1 VPELPLDPVRFARR
15 PRFRSIIQQ
24 RKITMFAFSSLSLLN
39 RSLAA
44 SAFAAVAMP
53 VPSNAQ
59 SQIPP
64 QMRSE
69 ALALVQ
75 VCRADSDRLCSGVVP
90 GGGRILA
97 CLQGQ
102 MSQLSP
108 ACAQAMPRA
117 EALKNGAIAAGVM
130 PK

>member
-1 VPELPLDPVRFARR
+1 MSTLSVA
-15 PRFRSIIQQ
+15 
-24 RKITMFAFSSLSLLN
+24 SLLL
-39 RSLAA
+39 RA
-44 SAFAAVAMP
+44 SATVALVAVIGSAS
-53 VPSNAQ
+53 SNAQ
-59 SQIPP
+59 TQISP

-75 VCRADSDRLCSGVVP
+75 ICRADSDRLCAGVIP

-97 CLQGQ
+97 CLQGK
-102 MSQLSP
+102 SGQLSP

-117 EALKNGAIAAGVM
+117 EMLKNGAVAAGVM

>member
-1 VPELPLDPVRFARR
+1 MP
-15 PRFRSIIQQ
+15 
-24 RKITMFAFSSLSLLN
+24 TFSTLSLLN
-39 RSLAA
+39 RGLAA
-44 SAFAAVAMP
+44 LALTTVAMP
-53 VPSNAQ
+53 LPSNAQ

-64 QMRSE
+64 QIRSE

-75 VCRADSDRLCSGVVP
+75 VCRADSDRLCAGVVP

-117 EALKNGAIAAGVM
+117 EALRNGAIAAGVM

>member
-1 VPELPLDPVRFARR
+1 MP
-15 PRFRSIIQQ
+15 
-24 RKITMFAFSSLSLLN
+24 AFSKLSLLN
-39 RSLAA
+39 RGLATLALAA
-44 SAFAAVAMP
+44 LAVP
-53 VPSNAQ
+53 SPSNAQ
-59 SQIPP
+59 GQIPP

-69 ALALVQ
+69 ALALLQ
-75 VCRADSDRLCSGVVP
+75 LCRADSDRLCAGVVP

-117 EALKNGAIAAGVM
+117 EALKNGATAAGVM

>member
-1 VPELPLDPVRFARR
+1 MP
-15 PRFRSIIQQ
+15 
-24 RKITMFAFSSLSLLN
+24 TLSPASYPM
-39 RSLAA
+39 RVLAVV
-44 SAFAAVAMP
+44 AFAAMALP
-53 VPSNAQ
+53 ASSNAQ
-59 SQIPP
+59 TQVPT

-69 ALALVQ
+69 ALALVHL
-75 VCRADSDRLCSGVVP
+75 CRADSDRLCAGVIP

-108 ACAQAMPRA
+108 PCAQAMPRA
-117 EALKNGAIAAGVM
+117 EILKSGAIAAGVL